1 MNRFRKYL
9 AIFAFS
15 LLILS
20 LPIIANAQRRD
31 NRNNRRNDDNYGRNN
46 RRDDN
51 YGRNNR
57 NNRNLNSLA
66 KNLKNSS
73 KQFEKKLDRELDR
86 SRYDD
91 SRREDRINEIAERF
105 ADAADNFNNEYD
117 NRRDYND
124 SADEARRVLAYGQ
137 QLDNALRRARVS
149 RNLRRD
155 WSKIQGYLRE
165 LASAYNYNNRSYNQ
179 RDDRYNRDQRRNRDR
194 DQRRRNN
201 RYPY

>member
-1 MNRFRKYL
+1 MNNLKKYL

-31 NRNNRRNDDNYGRNN
+31 NRNNRRNDDYYGRDNRNN
-46 RRDDN
+46 RNDN
-51 YGRNNR
+51 YGRHNR

-66 KNLKNSS
+66 KNLEKSS

-91 SRREDRINEIAERF
+91 TRREDRINEIAERF
-105 ADAADNFNNEYD
+105 KDAADDFNKEYD

-137 QLDNALRRARVS
+137 QLGRAVRRARIS
-149 RNLRRD
+149 RSLQGD
-155 WSKIQGYLRE
+155 WNKIEGYLRQ
-165 LASAYNYNNRSYNQ
+165 LARAYS
-179 RDDRYNRDQRRNRDR
+179 
-194 DQRRRNN
+194 
-201 RYPY
+201 